1 MKSPFYLASGL
12 FSLNCFCW
20 NQVITTIR
28 EEDARVGGI
37 SDTTIGHAEEITK
50 SLSFI
55 ERSGSSRWHGSNEK
69 PALDRKAELIEDYKH
84 LVDQIKL
91 LWDNR
96 DKMAEI
102 RKRNSDTRWTAL
114 TNAFTY
120 L

>member
-1 MKSPFYLASGL
+1 VKSPFYLASGL
-12 FSLNCFCW
+12 FGLNCFCW

-50 SLSFI
+50 TLSVI
-55 ERSGSSRWHGSNEK
+55 ERSGSYRWHGRDEK
-69 PALDRKAELIEDYKH
+69 SALDRQAELVEDYRH

-96 DKMAEI
+96 DKMADI